1 MTTTQLT
8 ALPPVERAIVALS
21 FETVKAEVSKLA
33 TKYADITAISNKAGR
48 DQAHA
53 AAMTLK
59 NRRVEIQRRAKEV
72 REDAVAFQKA
82 VIAKGDELAAL
93 IEPEEQRLLALRDA
107 WDAEQEQIK
116 REAAEAEQRR
126 KAWHESQVAGIRGVV
141 LSAAGVS
148 PERLRELIAELDL
161 IEPSEK
167 LHAEYAPAVARA
179 KAETLDKLRA
189 ILAEAEAREAEQAR
203 IKAEQE
209 AEAARLAAEREELA
223 RLRAEADERQRIA
236 DEQAAEAHRIEEAKL
251 AEERAAIARQREQQ
265 EAENLARQ
273 MELDRQAAEIRAQQ
287 EAARKAQE
295 AAAEAERSRVAAAE
309 AEATRQAE
317 AKARAER
324 EEAERIAE
332 AKRAEAAAELERQM
346 KEQAEAARL
355 ARAGQIPLRRVVID
369 VIAVR
374 YDVSPDAAERWLVEL
389 FAVEV
394 A

>member
-1 MTTTQLT
+1 MTTTTQLAT
-8 ALPPVERAIVALS
+8 LPPVERAIVALS

-33 TKYADITAISNKAGR
+33 TQYADITAISNKAGR

-107 WDAEQEQIK
+107 WDAEQERIK

-148 PERLRELIAELDL
+148 PEKLRELIAELDL

-179 KAETLDKLRA
+179 KAETLIRL
-189 ILAEAEAREAEQAR
+189 LEMLTEAEAREAEQAR

-223 RLRAEADERQRIA
+223 RLRAEAEARRKEEERK
-236 DEQAAEAHRIEEAKL
+236 AAEARAAEEARI
-251 AEERAAIARQREQQ
+251 AAERAEIAKQREEQ
-265 EAENLARQ
+265 
-273 MELDRQAAEIRAQQ
+273 
-287 EAARKAQE
+287 
-295 AAAEAERSRVAAAE
+295 
-309 AEATRQAE
+309 E

-324 EEAERIAE
+324 
-332 AKRAEAAAELERQM
+332 AELERQAAELRAQQEAVRKQQEAAAAEAKRLEDERIAAERRAVEE
-346 KEQAEAARL
+346 KERAAREEAARVEAKRQANEREAQRI
-355 ARAGQIPLRRVVID
+355 ARESTPPNADDVVAL
-369 VIAVR
+369 VAQH
-374 YDVSPDAAERWLVEL
+374 YDVSESGARNWLAEMFGIQRAA
-389 FAVEV
+389 
-394 A
+394 

>member
-107 WDAEQEQIK
+107 WDAEQERIK

-126 KAWHESQVAGIRGVV
+126 KQGHEAKIADIRAAAS
-141 LSAAGVS
+141 SAAG
-148 PERLRELIAELDL
+148 L
-161 IEPSEK
+161 PSGEILK
-167 LHAEYAPAVARA
+167 YVTAVEEADVTESSFEEYAPVAARA

-189 ILAEAEAREAEQAR
+189 MLAEAEAREAEQVR

-223 RLRAEADERQRIA
+223 RLRAEAEARRKEEERK
-236 DEQAAEAHRIEEAKL
+236 AAEARAAEEARL
-251 AEERAAIARQREQQ
+251 AAERAEIAKQREEQ
-265 EAENLARQ
+265 
-273 MELDRQAAEIRAQQ
+273 
-287 EAARKAQE
+287 
-295 AAAEAERSRVAAAE
+295 
-309 AEATRQAE
+309 E

-324 EEAERIAE
+324 
-332 AKRAEAAAELERQM
+332 AELERQAAELRAQQEAVRKQQEAAAAEAKRLEDERIAADRRAAEE
-346 KEQAEAARL
+346 KERAAREEAARVE
-355 ARAGQIPLRRVVID
+355 AKRQAKEREAQRISRENSPPSTDDVVAL
-369 VIAVR
+369 VAKH
-374 YDVSPDAAERWLVEL
+374 YDVSEPSARYWLSEMFGIQQAA
-389 FAVEV
+389 
-394 A
+394 

>member
-48 DQAHA
+48 NQAHA

-209 AEAARLAAEREELA
+209 AEAKRLAAEREELA
-223 RLRAEADERQRIA
+223 RLRAEAEARRKEEEA
-236 DEQAAEAHRIEEAKL
+236 KAAEA
-251 AEERAAIARQREQQ
+251 RAA
-265 EAENLARQ
+265 
-273 MELDRQAAEIRAQQ
+273 
-287 EAARKAQE
+287 EAARL
-295 AAAEAERSRVAAAE
+295 AAERAEIAKQRE
-309 AEATRQAE
+309 EQE

-324 EEAERIAE
+324 
-332 AKRAEAAAELERQM
+332 AELERQAAELRAQQEAVR
-346 KEQAEAARL
+346 KQQEAAAAEAKRL
-355 ARAGQIPLRRVVID
+355 EDER
-369 VIAVR
+369 IAVER
-374 YDVSPDAAERWLVEL
+374 RAAEEKERAAREAAARVEAKRQAKEREAQRIARENSPPSADDVVALVAKHYDVSESAARHWLSEM
-389 FAVEV
+389 FGIQQA